1 MIESTFQSRFNRCI
15 SKRASERFPRESR
28 RKNGREKEN
37 ETEREEKE
45 RERERKKGRG
55 GEDLFGDTAWL
66 IPSRKIETTEMYI
79 KIKHRTPAHTCS
91 EYPKHQKGRIA
102 PP

>member
-15 SKRASERFPRESR
+15 SKRASERFRERES

-45 RERERKKGRG
+45 REREKKREG
-55 GEDLFGDTAWL
+55 GEDDLFGDTAKL
-66 IPSRKIETTEMYI
+66 PPSGKIETTEKYI
-79 KIKHRTPAHTCS
+79 KIKHRTPVHTCS